1 MAAKLK
7 PGEWVIIRAN
17 PVPYHPKRFWQ
28 RLARVYDRERSLIGI
43 HLYPEG
49 QDRKELRYVETWNL
63 YRVTP
68 TDEEIAEWMLAELA
82 R

>member
-1 MAAKLK
+1 MARNLK

-17 PVPYHPKRFWQ
+17 PVPYHRKCYWE
-28 RLARVYDRERSLIGI
+28 RLARVVDRMSGRIGI
-43 HLYPEG
+43 DLYPEG
-49 QDRKELRYVETWNL
+49 LGFKQRRYVETWNL